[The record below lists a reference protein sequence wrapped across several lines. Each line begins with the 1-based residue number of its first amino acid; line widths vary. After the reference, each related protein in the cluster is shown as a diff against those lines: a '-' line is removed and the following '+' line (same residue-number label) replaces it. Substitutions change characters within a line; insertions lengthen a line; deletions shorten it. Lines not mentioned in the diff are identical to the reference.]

1 MQFDESEYDL
11 TIAQARKI
19 QANLVASGRPQRLL
33 SEAELAEKERERI
46 EKREKVSEVCAL
58 NTYFRHV
65 SQCLCGLVLRVD

>member
-1 MQFDESEYDL
+1 MKIDESEYDL

-33 SEAELAEKERERI
+33 SEAELAEKEKERV

-58 NTYFRHV
+58 RTYFRHMCFNADAV
-65 SQCLCGLVLRVD
+65 WFYG